1 MAASYLQNDNV
12 LALPSQ
18 PIQWLTPV
26 ACGTGLLWAFFVP
39 TIVLAHEVRP
49 AYWNFSKP
57 KPESSACCRNHP
69 RGSEMRLALSPEFSG
84 THEHLTPLLKWIQ
97 PYEEKTGGGVLA
109 IAHNG
114 NLSNGRMLSPLR
126 KVSL

>member
-1 MAASYLQNDNV
+1 
-12 LALPSQ
+12 
-18 PIQWLTPV
+18 
-26 ACGTGLLWAFFVP
+26 
-39 TIVLAHEVRP
+39 
-49 AYWNFSKP
+49 
-57 KPESSACCRNHP
+57 
-69 RGSEMRLALSPEFSG
+69 MRLALSPEFSG